1 MHSSSVNLEGEVQK
15 VTNLLIKVSNK
26 CLRKV
31 KTKKKKSKNHEY
43 FDPDC
48 YNKREE
54 LQRLANLLEKNP
66 DNLTIRQS
74 YHQTK
79 RPYKSMIKSKKRE
92 HKELKLKLIASL
104 KPNETKRK
112 WEIIESVAD
121 STFEDHPAEEIIH
134 IDRWKTYFE
143 KLGRN
148 GEEGKQIL

>member
-1 MHSSSVNLEGEVQK
+1 MHSSSVNLEGKEQK
-15 VTNLLIKVSNK
+15 VTNLLIKVSNR

-48 YNKREE
+48 CNKREE
-54 LQRLANLLEKNP
+54 LQRLANLLGKNP

-79 RPYKSMIKSKKRE
+79 RLYKSMIKS
-92 HKELKLKLIASL
+92 SL
-104 KPNETKRK
+104 KPNEIKRK

-134 IDRWKTYFE
+134 IGRWKTYFE
-143 KLGRN
+143 KWGRN
-148 GEEGKQIL
+148 EEEGKQIL